1 MEAGSAGLRPRD
13 LAAMIMPLGR
23 ALIRAEEPVL
33 AAHGLT
39 MWGYSVLL
47 ALRDRPAGSQA
58 ALAAYIGADKT
69 RLIAILDD
77 LQQRGLIE
85 RHPDPADRRSHLL
98 AITPAGRLTCTNT
111 QQQIQHQEDT
121 RLAQL
126 PPADRETFLHALE
139 VLTAPRREE
148 PR

>member
-1 MEAGSAGLRPRD
+1 MERAPRPRD
-13 LAAMIMPLGR
+13 LAAMMAPLVR
-23 ALIRAEEPVL
+23 SLVRAEEPAL

-58 ALAAYIGADKT
+58 ALAAHIGADKT

-85 RHPDPADRRSHLL
+85 RHPDPADRRSHRL
-98 AITPAGRLTCTNT
+98 AITPDGRLTCTNT
-111 QQQIQHQEDT
+111 QLEIQRQEDG

-126 PPADRETFLHALE
+126 PLADRDAFLRALE
-139 VLTAPRREE
+139 VLTERKGEE